1 MMTNIKVNLLKNQ
14 GDSKNGAN
22 NFSNEGD
29 LKSKMTD
36 KIKITTKSRWISEMK
51 MA

>member
-1 MMTNIKVNLLKNQ
+1 MMTNIKVNLLKHQ
-14 GDSKNGAN
+14 GDLKNGAN

-29 LKSKMTD
+29 LKFKMAD

-51 MA
+51 TA

>member
-1 MMTNIKVNLLKNQ
+1 MKVNLLKNQ
-14 GDSKNGAN
+14 GDQKNGAN

-36 KIKITTKSRWISEMK
+36 KIKITTKSRWISDMK